1 MAKKLKVGDT
11 IRGYRILKV
20 FGPGMMAISYAAQA
34 PSGRKVFFKQYKSPA
49 PTVVWYRDFVAYQKE
64 LSARVVK
71 GKADNFAVA
80 QVDAFEEKWGGPC
93 YFQAFTFV
101 ENGADLQQVMD
112 EEREQHR
119 LTEKAPTS
127 DPAVW
132 ARHATWAKV
141 LVAAIGALHDV
152 KIVHADLKPA
162 NAYLIEDP
170 TIAAEYQLKLIDM
183 DFSVLADRRPP
194 WHGHQG
200 YVGTDNYR
208 SPEHLLK
215 GAIPGL
221 ASDMFTCGLMLYEL
235 LAGRHPYW
243 SEDQADYARLV
254 QGYKAE
260 PPALLGEMP
269 WPASNADVSAALY
282 RCLSPDP
289 EARPTA
295 AQLRATLS
303 GRDRKSVEA
312 VAPAKPTLAV
322 PSRPA
327 GPLPP
332 KVAPR
337 PATATPI
344 SPMARGLLVS
354 NAIELVAAGGKSMRI
369 AVRTELGKLLMRQFG
384 VDAEFWDERQCVIER
399 SASGQWTVT
408 PVPAATN
415 QTLVNGRALSASR
428 VLNPGDLIAVGNEAK
443 GIAKLPLNVRTA

>member
-34 PSGRKVFFKQYKSPA
+34 PSGRKIFFKQYKSPA
-49 PTVVWYRDFVAYQKE
+49 PTVVWYKDFVAYQKE

-80 QVDAFEEKWGGPC
+80 QVDAFEEVWGGPC
-93 YFQAFTFV
+93 YFQAYTFV
-101 ENGADLQQVMD
+101 ENGADLQQVLD
-112 EEREQHR
+112 KEREQHR
-119 LTEKAPTS
+119 LTKIAPAS

-141 LVAAIGALHDV
+141 LVAAVGALHDV

-208 SPEHLLK
+208 SPEHLLR

-221 ASDMFTCGLMLYEL
+221 ASDVFTCGLMLYEL

-254 QGYKAE
+254 QGYEAT

-269 WPASNADVSAALY
+269 WPASNADVSAALH

-289 EARPTA
+289 TARPTA

-303 GRDRKSVEA
+303 GRDRKPAAA
-312 VAPAKPTLAV
+312 VV
-322 PSRPA
+322 
-327 GPLPP
+327 PP
-332 KVAPR
+332 KVAAAAPAR
-337 PATATPI
+337 PAAAPAKA
-344 SPMARGLLVS
+344 SPGPAAAARAIPAASAPLVS
-354 NAIELVAAGGKSMRI
+354 NAVQLVAPGGKSLRI

-384 VDAEFWDERQCVIER
+384 ADAEYWDDRQCVIQR
-399 SASGQWTVT
+399 SAGGQWAVT
-408 PVPAATN
+408 PVTAATN
-415 QTLVNGRALSASR
+415 QTLVNGRALVGAK
-428 VLNPGDLIAVGNEAK
+428 VLSQGDVIAVGNEAK
-443 GIAKLPLNVRTA
+443 SVAKLPLTVRAA